1 MCTSKESHTTRLKHF
16 TFTANKQIEEVY
28 GENSVFKSRVNSSLV
43 EVYTALGT
51 LHKNKAYD

>member
-1 MCTSKESHTTRLKHF
+1 MRLKHS

-28 GENSVFKSRVNSSLV
+28 GESSVFKSRVNSSLV